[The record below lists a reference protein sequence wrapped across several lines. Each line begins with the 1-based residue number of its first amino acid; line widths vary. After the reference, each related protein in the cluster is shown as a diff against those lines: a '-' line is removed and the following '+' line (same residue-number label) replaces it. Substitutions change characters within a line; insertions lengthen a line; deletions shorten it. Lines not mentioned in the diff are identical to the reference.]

1 MNKKGLDDAVDSML
15 EMFIFETNQNLEQL
29 EQITIQSEKNGAFS
43 GEEINDIF
51 RIMHTIKGSSAMMEA
66 LEVTALAHAIEDIFF
81 YVREKKPEKLDC
93 STLTDLV
100 LNAADFIKTEID
112 KMEAGEKA
120 DAVAADLI
128 EATRTFLLQLKQ
140 INGEQPDKITL
151 PAKPKPIQEPIEE
164 PQKKPTS
171 YIELDEPVNVFQ
183 ARITYKDNCEM
194 ENIRAYTLI
203 NNVKGIVGELHYLP
217 DNILEDDE
225 SANIIRKDGFKVCFT
240 TSKEYDEVSALL
252 NRTIFLKEL
261 ELEQL
266 TDVTE
271 CSYWPKKEVLPK
283 KVLPE
288 KMIHKV
294 EDREI
299 SHPSM
304 ISVNVTKLDIL
315 MDLVGELV
323 ISEAMVTENP
333 DLQGLD
339 LDNFYKAA
347 RQLKKISNELQ
358 DGVMSIRMVPLSGTF
373 QKMNRIVRD
382 MSKKLHKQAELV
394 LVGEET
400 EVDKNVIEHI
410 SDPLMHLIRNS
421 LDHGIEL
428 PEERER
434 LGKNPVGKI
443 TLEANNAGNEVI
455 INIVDDGQGLNKE
468 KILKK
473 ARENQLLYKNESDFT
488 DKEIYSFIFAPGLS
502 TNEKVTEF
510 SGRGVGMDVVMK
522 NINAVGGNIVVNSEP
537 GKGSMITLKIPL
549 TLAIITGMTIKVG
562 HSRYT
567 IPIMSIRESFK
578 PSLDNILVDPN
589 GNEMIMVRGKCYSIV
604 RLHQIYQIAGA
615 ITNFA
620 DGIMIMVE
628 TEKATIGLFADQL
641 IGQQQIV
648 VKPIPAYIKNISKT
662 QGITGCTLLGDGSI
676 SLILDA
682 MGIVNRF

>member
-1 MNKKGLDDAVDSML
+1 MNTKGLDDAVDSML

-66 LEVTALAHAIEDIFF
+66 LEVTALAHAVEDIFF

-93 STLTDLV
+93 SILTDLV

-112 KMEAGEKA
+112 KMEAGEKT
-120 DAVAADLI
+120 DAIAADLI
-128 EATRTFLLQLKQ
+128 ESTSAFLLQLKQ
-140 INGEQPDKITL
+140 INGEQPVKITL
-151 PAKPKPIQEPIEE
+151 PVKPKPIQAST
-164 PQKKPTS
+164 QKLS
-171 YIELDEPVNVFQ
+171 AYIDLDEPVNVFQ
-183 ARITYKDNCEM
+183 AKITYKDHCEM

-225 SANIIRKDGFKVCFT
+225 SANIIRKNGFNICFT
-240 TSKEYDEVSALL
+240 TSKEYDEINVLL

-271 CSYWPKKEVLPK
+271 CSYWPKKEMLPK

-288 KMIHKV
+288 KSIAKV
-294 EDREI
+294 EEREV

-382 MSKKLHKQAELV
+382 MSKKLNKQAELV
-394 LVGEET
+394 LIGEET

-428 PEERER
+428 PEEREKA
-434 LGKNPVGKI
+434 GKNPVGKI

-488 DKEIYSFIFAPGLS
+488 DKEIYSFIFSPGLS

-522 NINAVGGNIVVNSEP
+522 NINAVGGNIIVNSEP

-562 HSRYT
+562 QSRYT

-604 RLHQIYQIAGA
+604 RLHQLYHIAGA
-615 ITNFA
+615 ATDFD
-620 DGIMIMVE
+620 DGVMIMVE
-628 TEKATIGLFADQL
+628 TEKTTIGLFADQL

-682 MGIVNRF
+682 VGIANRV